1 MECIEVMGLPAR
13 DSVCTRIVGDGT
25 VGRRPRGRALKRRP
39 ECRPHRMVRYKAP
52 TFRGDLV
59 TKRTDQLKHDETEL
73 LDLRQDM
80 LRFARLQLR
89 DEHLAEDV
97 VQEALIGALAGQE
110 KFAGRSALKTWVFG
124 ILRNK
129 IVDAIRVRSRSINV
143 SALTD
148 EEVGLDEAFDG
159 LFKPNAHWHPE
170 ARPRDWGDPEAAM
183 HQDQFW
189 DVFDACLN
197 HLPPNTARVFMM
209 REFLEFDTDEVCTEL
224 QISISNCH
232 VILHRA
238 RNGLRRCLEQS
249 WFAEKGSSSC

>member
-1 MECIEVMGLPAR
+1 MN
-13 DSVCTRIVGDGT
+13 DGADRLENDQT
-25 VGRRPRGRALKRRP
+25 YLSALR
-39 ECRPHRMVRYKAP
+39 H
-52 TFRGDLV
+52 
-59 TKRTDQLKHDETEL
+59 
-73 LDLRQDM
+73 DM

-97 VQEALIGALAGQE
+97 VQEALAAALTGKRQ
-110 KFAGRSALKTWVFG
+110 FAGHSALKTWVFA

-143 SALTD
+143 GALTD
-148 EEVGLDEAFDG
+148 EETSLDEAFET
-159 LFKPNAHWHPE
+159 LFKANAHWHPE
-170 ARPRDWGDPEAAM
+170 ARPRDWGDPEAAL

-189 DVFDACLN
+189 TVFDACLN

-209 REFLEFDTDEVCTEL
+209 REFLEFDTDEVCAEL
-224 QISISNCH
+224 HISISNCH

-249 WFAEKGSSSC
+249 WFVGEESSSC